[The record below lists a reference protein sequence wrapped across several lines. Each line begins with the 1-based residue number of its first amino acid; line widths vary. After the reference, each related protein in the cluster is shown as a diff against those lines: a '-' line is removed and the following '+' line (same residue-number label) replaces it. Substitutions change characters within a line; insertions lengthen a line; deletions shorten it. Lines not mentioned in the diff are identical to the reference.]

1 MMSMHSLSRRTLL
14 QAGVAALAPAQCL
27 QAIGQD
33 GGTARIL
40 LGSPPGSALDALCR
54 VVAQGL
60 QPAYHHSVIVETR
73 GGASGQIAVSAVKA
87 AAADGMTILATPM
100 PQMAIFPHSYRKLPY
115 DPVADFAPVGMG
127 AQFDLAFAVG
137 PAVPPTVRTV
147 RDFMT
152 WCEANPGRGMFGSP
166 AAGSTPHFVGA
177 MAARAAGIELTHVP
191 YRGPTPAVT
200 DMLGGQIAA
209 ACVPVGD
216 VLPYAQARRCRLLAT
231 TGSRR
236 SSFAPDVSTFLEQG
250 FKEIVLDDW
259 FGFFVP
265 RKTPA
270 PQVDK
275 LSVALRAALS
285 RPEAMLSLAERG
297 LRPASSTPAELAA
310 RVRADLAKWGPIVN
324 SFGFT
329 AES

>member
-1 MMSMHSLSRRTLL
+1 MAACSLSRRVLL
-14 QAGVAALAPAQCL
+14 RAGVAALAPAHCL
-27 QAIGQD
+27 QAMAQQ

-60 QPAYHHSVIVETR
+60 QPAWHPSVIVETR
-73 GGASGQIAVSAVKA
+73 GGASGQIAVSGVKVA
-87 AAADGMTILATPM
+87 DADGMTILATPM
-100 PQMAIFPHSYRKLPY
+100 PQMAIFPHSHRKLPY
-115 DPVADFAPVGMG
+115 DPVGDFAAVGMG
-127 AQFDLAFAVG
+127 AKFDLAFATG
-137 PAVPPTVRTV
+137 PAVPPAVQTLH
-147 RDFMT
+147 DFMA
-152 WCEANPGRGMFGSP
+152 WCKANPGRGVFGSP

-177 MAARAAGIELTHVP
+177 MAARAAGTELTHVP

-216 VLPYAQARRCRLLAT
+216 VLSYAQAGRCRLLAM
-231 TGSRR
+231 TGPRR
-236 SSFAPDVSTFLEQG
+236 SAFAPHVPTFLEQG
-250 FKEIVLDDW
+250 FREIVLDDW

-270 PQVDK
+270 AQVDR
-275 LSVALRAALS
+275 LSIALRAALA
-285 RPEAMLSLAERG
+285 RPDAIKSLAERG
-297 LRPASSTPAELAA
+297 LVAAWSSPAELAG
-310 RVRADLAKWGPIVN
+310 RVRADLDKWGTIVK

>member
-1 MMSMHSLSRRTLL
+1 MMATHSLSRRTLL
-14 QAGVAALAPAQCL
+14 QAGVAALASAQCL
-27 QAIGQD
+27 QAIAQD
-33 GGTARIL
+33 GGTVRIL
-40 LGSPPGSALDALCR
+40 LGSPPGSALDTLCR
-54 VVAQGL
+54 VVAEGL
-60 QPAYHHSVIVETR
+60 QPAYHHSIIVETR

-115 DPVADFAPVGMG
+115 DSVGDFAAVGMG
-127 AQFDLAFAVG
+127 AKFDLAFAVG
-137 PAVPPTVRTV
+137 PAVPPAVQTIH
-147 RDFMT
+147 DFVA
-152 WCEANPGRGMFGSP
+152 WCKANPGRGAFGSP

-177 MAARAAGIELTHVP
+177 MAARAAGIALTHVP
-191 YRGPTPAVT
+191 YRGPTPAVM

-216 VLPYAQARRCRLLAT
+216 VLSYARAGRCRLLAT
-231 TGSRR
+231 TGPTR
-236 SSFAPDVSTFLEQG
+236 SSFVPDVPTFLEQG

-275 LSVALRAALS
+275 LSIAMRATLA
-285 RPEAMLSLAERG
+285 RPEAIKSLAERG
-297 LRPASSTPAELAA
+297 LVPAWSTPAELAA
-310 RVRADLAKWGPIVN
+310 RLRADLAKWGPIVK

-329 AES
+329 AET